1 VANAGCWSLTMKIKV
16 VLSPYQ
22 TFLLHKINFLFSME
36 KRKNRRVLQQ
46 KPECGV
52 WFAASIIC
60 ICYTRMN
67 PYDRNNQDDLE
78 KLCRKAGINKK
89 EK

>member
-1 VANAGCWSLTMKIKV
+1 
-16 VLSPYQ
+16 
-22 TFLLHKINFLFSME
+22 ME